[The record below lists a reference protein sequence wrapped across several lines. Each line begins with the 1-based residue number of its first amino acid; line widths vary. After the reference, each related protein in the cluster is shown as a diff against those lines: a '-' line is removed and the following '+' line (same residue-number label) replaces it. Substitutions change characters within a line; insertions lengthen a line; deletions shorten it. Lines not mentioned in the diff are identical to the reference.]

1 MEGFELG
8 KPKSMK
14 NQMRILILED
24 SEPDVDLI
32 LIQIRKE
39 ENSFLHKWALTEA
52 DFRRELFSFNPDI
65 ILSDY
70 KMPSFTGLDALRIA
84 KDNFPDIPFIIVTGA
99 INDETAVD
107 CIKQGA
113 WDYVLKER
121 IVRLG
126 PAIKNAMKLRDEK
139 VKKHKA
145 QSDLLKSERLYRL
158 LAENSSDMISKH
170 NLEGVFEFV
179 SPSCY
184 NLLGFEPEELIG
196 RNIYDFF
203 HPDDL
208 ESIKNIHAQIID
220 KPGPIITEYRL
231 KDSEDKYIWMEVSS
245 SAFINDEDEFSGEM
259 LSITRNIQ
267 KRKIEEALREAVY
280 NIGQAVVRSYKQ
292 KELFAEINKEL
303 NKIFFDSKFY
313 LAIYNPE
320 KQTVEFPSGIMK
332 PPTDNPISCQHC
344 LMDYIVRGDISKIF
358 TQSELKEL
366 LKIGEIKQYDPEC
379 LTCMATPLHS
389 EGQIVG
395 GLVVQNSVR
404 DGAFALGDL
413 KLLEFIAT
421 QIGVSIQSKINEDK
435 LIMAKNKAEES
446 DLLKS
451 AFLANMSHEI
461 RTPMNAILGFADLLG
476 QYPELDD
483 DQKEYVTRIKDG
495 GNLLIKLINDIID
508 LSKIE
513 AGQLSIDIHTFSA
526 TKLIE
531 DLHASFEEV
540 KKKMGKSHLQIV
552 MAPSEQD
559 YFIQSDSFRLKQI
572 LSNFISNALKYTLTG
587 KINIG
592 VKKSGKNTIRFFVK
606 DTGIGIPSDKIKSV
620 FERFNKIDQDN
631 KLVSSGTGLGLAICQ
646 SLAEYLEG
654 SIKVES
660 ELDKGSEFSIEL
672 PFIQSLSPG
681 QFQSE
686 EEKLMLS
693 DFKNKTIL
701 IVEDDEASYFYMASA
716 LKKTG
721 AGIIWAM
728 DGDHAIEICK
738 KNIDIDL
745 ILMDIRLPKLSGYV
759 ATQTI
764 KSFKPEIPIIAQTA
778 YAMSGE
784 KQKCFDA
791 GCDGYLAKPIKPN
804 ELLNQI
810 SKYIGHSGGDTVVK
824 NKD

>member
-1 MEGFELG
+1 
-8 KPKSMK
+8 MK
-14 NQMRILILED
+14 NKLRILILED
-24 SEPDVDLI
+24 CEPDLDLM

-39 ENSFLHKWALTEA
+39 NYSFVHKWVQTEA
-52 DFRRELFSFNPDI
+52 EYRQELQEFEPDI

-70 KMPSFTGLDALRIA
+70 QMPSFTGLDALYIA
-84 KDNFPDIPFIIVTGA
+84 QDNFPDIPFIIVTGS
-99 INDETAVD
+99 INEETAVN
-107 CIKQGA
+107 CMKQGA

-126 PAIKNAMKLRDEK
+126 QAIKNVIKLRDEK
-139 VKKHKA
+139 IKKRTA
-145 QSDLLKSERLYRL
+145 QTDLIKSERLYRL
-158 LAENSSDMISKH
+158 LAENSSDMIAKH

-179 SPSCY
+179 SPSSY
-184 NLLGFEPEELIG
+184 NLLGYESEDLIG

-208 ESIKNIHAQIID
+208 DSIKNIHSQIID

-231 KDSEDKYIWMEVSS
+231 KNAEGKFIWMEVSS

-267 KRKIEEALREAVY
+267 ERKEEEAMREAVY
-280 NIGQAVVRSYKQ
+280 NIGQAVVKSYSQ
-292 KELFAEINKEL
+292 KDLFAEIHKEL
-303 NKIFFDSKFY
+303 QKIFFDSNFY
-313 LAIYNPE
+313 LAIYTPD
-320 KQTVEFPSGIMK
+320 KQSVEFPSGNMQ
-332 PPTDNPISCQHC
+332 PPLNNPVSCQNC
-344 LMDYIVRGDISKIF
+344 VMDYIVREDISDIF
-358 TQSELKEL
+358 SQSKLKEL
-366 LKIGEIKQYDPEC
+366 VKKGEIKGYDPKC
-379 LTCMATPLHS
+379 LACMAVPLHS
-389 EGQIVG
+389 EGKILG
-395 GLVVQNSVR
+395 GLVVQNPNR
-404 DGAFALGDL
+404 ADAYTKRDL

-421 QIGVSIQSKINEDK
+421 QIGLSIQGTINEEK

-476 QYPELDD
+476 GYPELDE

-513 AGQLSIDIHTFSA
+513 AGQLDIDIHTFSA
-526 TKLIE
+526 NKLLE
-531 DLHASFEEV
+531 DLRISFEEV
-540 KKKMGKSHLQIV
+540 KKTMGKKDLHIV

-559 YFIQSDSFRLKQI
+559 YFIQSDSFRLRQI
-572 LSNFISNALKYTLTG
+572 LSNFISNALKYTHKG
-587 KINIG
+587 VINMG
-592 VKKSGKNTIRFFVK
+592 VKKTGKNTIRFYVK
-606 DTGIGIPSDKIKSV
+606 DTGIGIAADKIKSV

-631 KLVSSGTGLGLAICQ
+631 KLVSSGTGLGLAISK

-654 SIKVES
+654 TIYVES
-660 ELDKGSEFSIEL
+660 EPGKGSEFSIEL

-681 QFQSE
+681 QFQTE
-686 EEKLMLS
+686 EEQLLLS

-701 IVEDDEASYFYMASA
+701 IVEDDEASYFYLASA

-721 AGIIWAM
+721 ASIIWAM

-738 KNIDIDL
+738 KNLDLDIV
-745 ILMDIRLPKLSGYV
+745 LMDIRLPKLSGYV
-759 ATQTI
+759 ATHTI
-764 KSFKPEIPIIAQTA
+764 KNMRPNLPIVAQTA

-791 GCDGYLAKPIKPN
+791 GCDDYLAKPIKPN
-804 ELLNQI
+804 ELLNLLA
-810 SKYIGHSGGDTVVK
+810 KYIGKVKEGDS
-824 NKD
+824 